1 MKEIIQIKRASFSN
15 QTVNSTV
22 KSIGRQKTVSKK
34 KKNSLT
40 SIQLQTIQNVAEGKT
55 KFSNP
60 YNPRQDKIKRRVQN
74 FKKIGKIVAAATIG
88 DYLVN
93 PNLWTISSLSNR
105 LFDSKTNMLNSSICL
120 DFPNGKYMYL

>member
-22 KSIGRQKTVSKK
+22 KSIGRQKAVSKK

-40 SIQLQTIQNVAEGKT
+40 SIQLQTIQNVVEGKT

-60 YNPRQDKIKRRVQN
+60 NTLKQDKIKRRVQN
-74 FKKIGKIVAAATIG
+74 FSKIWEK
-88 DYLVN
+88 LLQLQQHHKN
-93 PNLWTISSLSNR
+93 
-105 LFDSKTNMLNSSICL
+105 
-120 DFPNGKYMYL
+120 

>member
-15 QTVNSTV
+15 QTVNSIV
-22 KSIGRQKTVSKK
+22 KRNGKQKAVSKK

-60 YNPRQDKIKRRVQN
+60 NTPRQHTIKRRVQN
-74 FKKIGKIVAAATIG
+74 FKKIGKIVAAAT
-88 DYLVN
+88 
-93 PNLWTISSLSNR
+93 
-105 LFDSKTNMLNSSICL
+105 DSQESIQV
-120 DFPNGKYMYL
+120 

>member
-15 QTVNSTV
+15 QTLNYTV
-22 KSIGRQKTVSKK
+22 KSIGRQKAVSGK

-60 YNPRQDKIKRRVQN
+60 NTPRQDKIKRRVQN
-74 FKKIGKIVAAATIG
+74 LKNLGNSCSCNRTKVHFLPPHCKNKIK
-88 DYLVN
+88 
-93 PNLWTISSLSNR
+93 
-105 LFDSKTNMLNSSICL
+105 FE
-120 DFPNGKYMYL
+120 

>member
-15 QTVNSTV
+15 QNLNSTV
-22 KSIGRQKTVSKK
+22 KSIGRQKTVSEK

-60 YNPRQDKIKRRVQN
+60 NTPRQDKNQKKGPKF
-74 FKKIGKIVAAATIG
+74 FKNLGKK
-88 DYLVN
+88 L
-93 PNLWTISSLSNR
+93 
-105 LFDSKTNMLNSSICL
+105 
-120 DFPNGKYMYL
+120 

>member
-15 QTVNSTV
+15 QNLNSTV
-22 KSIGRQKTVSKK
+22 KSIGRQKVVSKK

-60 YNPRQDKIKRRVQN
+60 NTNTPGQSKIKRRVQN
-74 FKKIGKIVAAATIG
+74 FSKIWEKLLQLQQLATI
-88 DYLVN
+88 
-93 PNLWTISSLSNR
+93 R
-105 LFDSKTNMLNSSICL
+105 
-120 DFPNGKYMYL
+120 